1 MSNFNTCHNCKEFH
15 DDKQNNYQNYD
26 KSDVSA
32 FADSV
37 RSFKR
42 TPIVINIDNGSSG
55 GGITTAA
62 AAAAVTSPIA
72 SWMYDKDA
80 WINMTNHF
88 FDQCCTIEVDEEFES
103 FVNNNS
109 AMDIRRTITIHQTRS
124 TQERKKRSSAV
135 HTNHNNP
142 TNKGC
147 NVSRVDIDSFVTNFD
162 NLDVLVQFWSEFIKR
177 NPNEAFRTNEWG
189 GVFDILRT
197 ICDDNIMGRNKMLET
212 RGLLTALG
220 SVADPLRGANID
232 AKNACSNFIR
242 YLYTDD
248 DDSDDNNNSNNNNN
262 NNNSNNDHDNNNEDD
277 EDEDDY

>member
-1 MSNFNTCHNCKEFH
+1 METKNFSYWYVYKRNKLADPSSSCNLSLWFLSPTYTTLDGSFFFSLIHLLHCAYWSRSLRTLAKVSNFNTCHNCKEFH

-37 RSFKR
+37 RSFKK
-42 TPIVINIDNGSSG
+42 PIVINIDNVSAT
-55 GGITTAA
+55 ITT
-62 AAAAVTSPIA
+62 TTTTPPIT

-88 FDQCCTIEVDEEFES
+88 FDQCCTIEEDEEFEND
-103 FVNNNS
+103 NNNS
-109 AMDIRRTITIHQTRS
+109 SAMVIRRTITIHQSRS

-147 NVSRVDIDSFVTNFD
+147 NVSRTDIDAFVTNFD

-189 GVFDILRT
+189 GVFDILR
-197 ICDDNIMGRNKMLET
+197 
-212 RGLLTALG
+212 
-220 SVADPLRGANID
+220 
-232 AKNACSNFIR
+232 
-242 YLYTDD
+242 
-248 DDSDDNNNSNNNNN
+248 
-262 NNNSNNDHDNNNEDD
+262 
-277 EDEDDY
+277 

>member
-1 MSNFNTCHNCKEFH
+1 
-15 DDKQNNYQNYD
+15 
-26 KSDVSA
+26 
-32 FADSV
+32 
-37 RSFKR
+37 
-42 TPIVINIDNGSSG
+42 
-55 GGITTAA
+55 
-62 AAAAVTSPIA
+62 
-72 SWMYDKDA
+72 MYDKDA

-88 FDQCCTIEVDEEFES
+88 FDQCCTIEEDEEFENDN
-103 FVNNNS
+103 NNNS
-109 AMDIRRTITIHQTRS
+109 AMVIRRTITIHQSRS

-197 ICDDNIMGRNKMLET
+197 ICDDNIMGRNKMKET
-212 RGLLTALG
+212 KGLLTALG

-248 DDSDDNNNSNNNNN
+248 DDSDNNNNDNNNNN
-262 NNNSNNDHDNNNEDD
+262 TNNSSNDHDNNNEYD